1 MHLCRYISSA
11 RLRELGVYLPTK
23 RRNPLLNRRDLLL
36 GASALVTAI
45 PTLAEDRLPVVAT
58 FSILGDFVKN
68 VGGERVEIITLVG
81 PNGDVHVYSPTP
93 ADARKLSTAN
103 VVFINGLGLEGWMT
117 RLVTASGTK
126 APIIIATKGVTT
138 RDMKNGGRRMVPDPH
153 AWQSIANARIYVAN
167 IRDGLM
173 KVDPVAANI
182 YDNNAKSYLV
192 ELDALEKEVKAAIAK
207 IPLDRRKIITNHH
220 AFGYFGDAYGME
232 FIAPEGLAT
241 DSEPSARDVAK
252 IITQIRTQ
260 KIPAVFLENV
270 TDPRLMQQ
278 IAEESGAKIGGKL
291 YSDALSEPNGPA
303 STYIALMR
311 NNVHEFEKALIS

>member
-1 MHLCRYISSA
+1 M
-11 RLRELGVYLPTK
+11 
-23 RRNPLLNRRDLLL
+23 LNRRDLLL
-36 GASALVTAI
+36 IGASSLVTAM
-45 PTLAEDRLPVVAT
+45 PTFAEDRLPVVAT

-68 VGGERVEIITLVG
+68 VGG
-81 PNGDVHVYSPTP
+81 DHVYLPTP
-93 ADARKLSTAN
+93 GDARKLRIAK

-126 APIIIATKGVTT
+126 APIIIATKGVTP
-138 RDMKNGGRRMVPDPH
+138 RDMKNEQEGGRVVPDPH

-167 IRDGLM
+167 IGDGLT
-173 KVDPVAANI
+173 KVDPAGAGM
-182 YDNNAKSYLV
+182 YDTNAKSYLV
-192 ELDALEKEVKAAIAK
+192 ELDAVEKDVRAAIAK
-207 IPLDRRKIITNHH
+207 IPVDRRKIITNHD

-232 FIAPEGLAT
+232 FIAPEGLST

-270 TDPRLMQQ
+270 TDPRLMQR

-291 YSDALSEPNGPA
+291 YSDALSGPSGPA
-303 STYIALMR
+303 GDYIALMR
-311 NNVHEFEKALIS
+311 NNVREFEKALIS

>member
-1 MHLCRYISSA
+1 M
-11 RLRELGVYLPTK
+11 PTF
-23 RRNPLLNRRDLLL
+23 
-36 GASALVTAI
+36 
-45 PTLAEDRLPVVAT
+45 AEARLPVVAT

-68 VGGERVEIITLVG
+68 VGGERVEVTTLVG

-93 ADARKLSTAN
+93 ADARKLSAAN
-103 VVFINGLGLEGWMT
+103 VVFINGLGLEGWIA
-117 RLVTASGTK
+117 RLITASGTN
-126 APIIIATKGVTT
+126 APIVVATKGVTLH
-138 RDMKNGGRRMVPDPH
+138 DMKNGGSRMVPDPH
-153 AWQSIANARIYVAN
+153 AWQSIANARIHVAN

-173 KVDPVAANI
+173 KVDPVAANL

-192 ELDALEKEVKAAIAK
+192 KLDALENEVKATIAK

-232 FIAPEGLAT
+232 FIAPEGLST
-241 DSEPSARDVAK
+241 DIEPSASDVAK

-270 TDPRLMQQ
+270 TDPRLMKR

-291 YSDALSEPNGPA
+291 YSDALSGPSGPA
-303 STYIALMR
+303 GNYIALMR
-311 NNVHEFEKALIS
+311 NNVCEFDKALQS

>member
-1 MHLCRYISSA
+1 VRQ
-11 RLRELGVYLPTK
+11 LGVYLLAK
-23 RRNPLLNRRDLLL
+23 RRSPLLNRRNLLL
-36 GASALVTAI
+36 IGASGLVTAM

-68 VGGERVEIITLVG
+68 VGGDRIEVTTLVG
-81 PNGDVHVYSPTP
+81 PNGDVHVYLPTP
-93 ADARKLSTAN
+93 ADARKLSIAK
-103 VVFINGLGLEGWMT
+103 VVFIDGLGLEGWMT
-117 RLVTASGTK
+117 RLVTTSGTK
-126 APIIIATKGVTT
+126 APIIIATKGVTP
-138 RDMKNGGRRMVPDPH
+138 RDMKGERDGGVVPDPH
-153 AWQSIANARIYVAN
+153 AWQSIANAKIYVAN

-173 KVDPVAANI
+173 EVNPVAANI

-207 IPLDRRKIITNHH
+207 IPVDRRKVITNHR

-232 FIAPEGLAT
+232 FIAPEGLST
-241 DSEPSARDVAK
+241 DREPSARDVAK

-278 IAEESGAKIGGKL
+278 IAEESGARIGGKL
-291 YSDALSEPNGPA
+291 YSDALSEPSGPA
-303 STYIALMR
+303 SNYIALMR
-311 NNVHEFEKALIS
+311 NNVREFDKALIS

>member
-1 MHLCRYISSA
+1 VRQ
-11 RLRELGVYLPTK
+11 LGVSVLTK
-23 RRNPLLNRRDLLL
+23 RRSPLLNRRDLLL
-36 GASALVTAI
+36 IGGFGLVPSASTFAN
-45 PTLAEDRLPVVAT
+45 DRLPVVAT
-58 FSILGDFVKN
+58 FSILGDFVTN
-68 VGGERVEIITLVG
+68 VGGDRVEVTTLVG
-81 PNGDVHVYSPTP
+81 PNGDVHVYSPT
-93 ADARKLSTAN
+93 ATDARELSLAKAA
-103 VVFINGLGLEGWMT
+103 FLNGLGLEGWMT
-117 RLVTASGTK
+117 RLITASGTK
-126 APIIIATKGVTT
+126 APIVVATKGVTP
-138 RDMKNGGRRMVPDPH
+138 RDLKEAGRLVPDPH
-153 AWQSIANARIYVAN
+153 AWQSIANARIYVGN
-167 IRDGLM
+167 IRDGLIQ
-173 KVDPVAANI
+173 VDSAGARTFNT
-182 YDNNAKSYLV
+182 NTKSYLNK
-192 ELDALEKEVKAAIAK
+192 LDALEKEVKAAIAK
-207 IPLDRRKIITNHH
+207 IPVDRRKIITNHD

-232 FIAPEGLAT
+232 FIAPEGLST